1 MDPYRG
7 NAGKA
12 GTCHA
17 RTVPPE
23 DMTPTDLADLAS
35 AEVATNPAK
44 AGGNRQRVTGGLFR
58 VTYKTPGYPCF
69 FGLFIEVTLY
79 RIFGAW
85 NTTELYMGV
94 SKNSGT
100 PNWMVYNIVEN
111 RKTILITMGWFGG
124 KTHYFWKHP
133 YKNPGYPCIFGSCIG
148 VTCTL

>member
-44 AGGNRQRVTGGLFR
+44 AGLNRQPVTGGLFR
-58 VTYKTPGYPCF
+58 VTYTTPATHVF
-69 FGLFIEVTLY
+69 
-79 RIFGAW
+79 
-85 NTTELYMGV
+85 
-94 SKNSGT
+94 SGH
-100 PNWMVYNIVEN
+100 
-111 RKTILITMGWFGG
+111 L
-124 KTHYFWKHP
+124 
-133 YKNPGYPCIFGSCIG
+133 
-148 VTCTL
+148 